1 MNEQHADVTAL
12 SLHPGVGPTGL
23 GKVRTWD
30 IVRVFW
36 DIVRV
41 YFSFEYPIA
50 GIGTGT
56 TPFSPDTTTTNTTTN
71 ALPSLYYISLCPYA
85 SSH

>member
-1 MNEQHADVTAL
+1 MNEQHSDVTAL

-23 GKVRTWD
+23 GKVRICH

-41 YFSFEYPIA
+41 FWDSVRVFVHQQ
-50 GIGTGT
+50 
-56 TPFSPDTTTTNTTTN
+56 D
-71 ALPSLYYISLCPYA
+71 ALAFCNRRWD
-85 SSH
+85 

>member
-41 YFSFEYPIA
+41 FVHHH
-50 GIGTGT
+50 
-56 TPFSPDTTTTNTTTN
+56 N
-71 ALPSLYYISLCPYA
+71 ALAFCNRRWD
-85 SSH
+85 

>member
-41 YFSFEYPIA
+41 FLCIITMPWRSVTGA
-50 GIGTGT
+50 GISCLN
-56 TPFSPDTTTTNTTTN
+56 P
-71 ALPSLYYISLCPYA
+71 ISHL
-85 SSH
+85 SIQ